1 MANKIFTSI
10 QQDSIAGN
18 VISSVFDRSR
28 RVADC
33 TPVRTV
39 GDRYVDSTNCLHFMF
54 KFRPLTSRKGGQ
66 AAGGG
71 SNADASTPVPPL
83 PTQYVQSA
91 WRFPLDEPTINET
104 YVLPLCRNVLLR

>member
-1 MANKIFTSI
+1 
-10 QQDSIAGN
+10 
-18 VISSVFDRSR
+18 
-28 RVADC
+28 
-33 TPVRTV
+33 
-39 GDRYVDSTNCLHFMF
+39 MF

-66 AAGGG
+66 PAGGG

-104 YVLPLCRNVLLR
+104 YVLPLYRSVLIR